1 MLEADQ
7 VHGWAIQLQ
16 LQHLAIEYNV
26 ELGSAVFMGIQAA
39 VFGMVVLVVVVMVFV
54 FVFVRGN
61 RAGQGQQSKRQ
72 GKEQAAHGDLRGWK
86 SSRYVITTF
95 GGARPALLGA
105 HACSWEHGCCF
116 T

>member
-1 MLEADQ
+1 
-7 VHGWAIQLQ
+7 LQ

-26 ELGSAVFMGIQAA
+26 ELCCAVLMGVQAA
-39 VFGMVVLVVVVMVFV
+39 VFGMVVLVVMVFM

-86 SSRYVITTF
+86 MVVT
-95 GGARPALLGA
+95 L
-105 HACSWEHGCCF
+105 
-116 T
+116 